1 MFLYIVLSGIGV
13 RVLKKRTKN
22 RYSN

>member
-1 MFLYIVLSGIGV
+1 MSMFLYIVLSGTCA
-13 RVLKKRTKN
+13 KEKNKN